1 MAKYIEGV
9 VSRVALGSS
18 SSSAEVM
25 ALTFVDRFQIAV
37 NFSSSSQLAFQ
48 TMQLVMDAMGP
59 FVTVS
64 PEIMR
69 ASHFPVS
76 QTQDFI
82 FCPQTKKAPVQNLA
96 YDLRKGFDCYASGA
110 KKMARLQVMVQLSS
124 LFNKMYAL
132 GWKISTA
139 GSLDEAKCRGTL
151 VFRLFSS
158 IKKRKLNHFHQGES
172 F

>member
-76 QTQDFI
+76 QTDF
-82 FCPQTKKAPVQNLA
+82 FFVRRQRRRP
-96 YDLRKGFDCYASGA
+96 
-110 KKMARLQVMVQLSS
+110 
-124 LFNKMYAL
+124 
-132 GWKISTA
+132 
-139 GSLDEAKCRGTL
+139 
-151 VFRLFSS
+151 FR
-158 IKKRKLNHFHQGES
+158 IWPTT
-172 F
+172 